1 MNDPRFEAIFVNHKF
16 NIDPSDQLFKKTK
29 AMEELVDA
37 KNKRKIAEVDQI
49 GKESENDDERVNPKS
64 TRLDP
69 SASLLV
75 SSIKSK
81 TEILERRK
89 NEIKERQRK
98 MKFKIKK

>member
-37 KNKRKIAEVDQI
+37 KNKRKIAEVDQK
-49 GKESENDDERVNPKS
+49 GQESDNDEKVNPK
-64 TRLDP
+64 TARLDP